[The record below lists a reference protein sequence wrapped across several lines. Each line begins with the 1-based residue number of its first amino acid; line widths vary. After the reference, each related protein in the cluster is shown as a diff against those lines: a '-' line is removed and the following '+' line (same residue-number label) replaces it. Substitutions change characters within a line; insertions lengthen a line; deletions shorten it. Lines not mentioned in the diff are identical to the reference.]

1 MPPPLQGFVFAV
13 FLYDVCEEIRL
24 DQLRE
29 QLDARRL
36 APAFKHKAPE
46 YVRFMRPPVVES
58 LDSVVL
64 RNGERFSGEI
74 KYYDY
79 GVISVVF
86 ERPFAGDWNE
96 LAGLSSTWL
105 TDTEMERYAAQITA
119 ANVRRAASAMVKP
132 YPSATWLNEDY
143 FIFHIAEIE
152 GAPTASEL
160 MAQCGGQIAQVVR
173 GETTDL
179 SPQERGE
186 VLQSGI
192 SYYPNDLTVIGWNA
206 AFVYDSPA
214 GAATSLQMLEY
225 ANSQLLEY
233 RHYDEYL
240 TRELDGV
247 YRILDRG
254 TGLLARWRL
263 VRAATRLHTV
273 TLDITELS
281 ERADNAIKF
290 LSDMYAARLYRLAS
304 KRIGTPDYRDLV
316 DEKLRTAR
324 DLYEFL
330 VTQFQQARAFILELM
345 VVIILVID
353 LIFLF
358 RGK

>member
-1 MPPPLQGFVFAV
+1 MPQLHGSAFAV

-46 YVRFMRPPVVES
+46 YVRFMRPPVVEG
-58 LDSVVL
+58 LDNVVL
-64 RNGERFSGEI
+64 RKGERFTGEI

-86 ERPFAGDWNE
+86 EQPFEGDWND
-96 LAGLSSTWL
+96 LAALSSAWL
-105 TDTEMERYAAQITA
+105 ADTEMERYAAQITD
-119 ANVRRAASAMVKP
+119 ANVRRAESAMIKP
-132 YPSATWLNEDY
+132 YPAAGWLNEDY
-143 FIFHIAEIE
+143 YIFHIAEVE
-152 GAPTASEL
+152 GAPTAAEL
-160 MAQCGGQIAQVVR
+160 IAQCGDDLAQVVR

-179 SPQERGE
+179 SSQERNE

-192 SYYPNDLTVIGWNA
+192 SYYPNDLTVVGWNA

-225 ANSQLLEY
+225 ANSQLLEF

-240 TRELDGV
+240 THELTEV
-247 YRILDRG
+247 YRMLDRG

-263 VRAATRLHTV
+263 VRAASRLHTV
-273 TLDITELS
+273 TLDVTELT
-281 ERADNAIKF
+281 ERTDNAIKF
-290 LSDMYAARLYRLAS
+290 LSDMYSARLYRLAS
-304 KRIGTPDYRDLV
+304 SRVGTPDYRDLV
-316 DEKLRTAR
+316 DEKLKTAR
-324 DLYEFL
+324 RLYDFL
-330 VTQFQQARAFILELM
+330 VEEFRQGRAFVLELII
-345 VVIILVID
+345 VIILVID